1 MIVVFVI
8 DTSPSMGKPLVESTG
23 DHGGGNGSSMSRL
36 DLAKMAVEE
45 IARRLK
51 KRINEHNLHMQQFPP
66 KLQESFRN
74 IGLGFTPKDEYL
86 LLSTSPQH
94 TSKSGAAIC
103 GAGGRLLV
111 GFGTD
116 HYAGSTFMGGENNH
130 GSGGNSGVEQPV
142 VSPFQQ
148 HNQYGIDSFQ
158 RELKRLKATEWT
170 PSSSPGSGNR
180 QNKFPEDGGGATGL
194 NAALSAGLQMM
205 SRYRLKFKATEN
217 FGMGRLPS
225 SAILNPAIGGASTHA
240 LQPACLIM
248 ITDGA
253 CLRATPSEGGGTLKV
268 NSSTL
273 LREFYQEPF
282 RWDQRIFC
290 LGVGGRESTTTSQ
303 FLHPHLRA
311 LCEVTGGSHMMLRP
325 SSSGSGSLSN
335 LSDML
340 VNLIAPKLPRQF
352 PIPDPVSILAHSQ
365 EQQKQNTLKRFDGGT
380 FVNGGPVVTFQALEP
395 DMNAGKA
402 GTKHRAGIFYVPITY
417 GDTSMSSVP
426 ASGISFGDDI
436 PMFQPPVWC
445 IPESFFPSKKLDTLP
460 PRSAQPCLLFS
471 RFPSRLGSKC
481 FEASSVMKALGRL
494 DQLVLANLKF
504 IAPSGNFA
512 SYQSRFLK
520 RDVYICE
527 WISVDGKGAQGPA
540 HPHNIEHCPVL
551 VAGAGRPT
559 LSDGEGNFLSIGI
572 LHVPLR
578 VQNSSSSSSS
588 AGHYSTLT
596 LLPPEPHVLLPL
608 LVRAAEIEHRALKKA
623 VAINE
628 NSKESV
634 PIGLLQ
640 KQAAAVS
647 RTVHLDENWRNE
659 FRAYLFRL
667 PPYYQNALKRSLR
680 SVLPSSAHSLLNT
693 DSNEGAL
700 ASQCFSKTCVQKI
713 RSAEQMAKITNERL
727 ERQEVE
733 LRRRG
738 VPTFDIPNRTGNTS
752 IESPKNTVSAPRYG
766 QYDPRCP
773 VESYLAALRQMPAPW
788 RIPSTTTSTAN
799 PTKKSGDNAPDVNKA
814 SQNAMDA
821 LGDLPSNCLMA
832 YYESRRRWIFGG
844 SGVSVR
850 GVHVEGVNNDGS
862 NVQHCGAKKDKS
874 KESLLSF
881 AGVGVSELNA
891 TTTSKMGDYRERLL
905 WSRAPVVGYGANDAT
920 GVSATTSQNGAPV
933 WSVDDDAMPIA
944 FFDERT
950 GTFVDSVQN
959 RIRSRLFV
967 NFGNPYKDKRAN
979 SLIPEEYLNQRPK
992 KGVGEKFPGS
1002 PLTPPTSP
1010 PHDTFSESEGEGEAV
1025 FAGKPIS
1032 RSSPRK
1038 STLRNDEIQDEKP
1051 QTKKQKISSDKLS
1064 GKVTETKLGSTHST
1078 RGSPHPRAKGDG
1090 TKQEKQPNA
1099 PPHPPPP
1106 PPRRQ
1111 PTPPPPPPKGLSAK
1125 KLPRPPPPPPPP
1137 GTSNS
1142 KRPPPPPNQA
1152 VSGPPKPPPPT
1163 KVPAPAPPPP
1173 AKPAHQTRRPSV
1185 VPVQE
1190 GSLDLQTPDVKP
1202 NVNLPPGWMS
1212 VWSKSQKRWY
1222 FFNTKNNKSVWQ
1234 WPPP

>member
-8 DTSPSMGKPLVESTG
+8 DTSPSMGKPLVDSTSDYG
-23 DHGGGNGSSMSRL
+23 SSHGNSMSRL

-51 KRINEHNLHMQQFPP
+51 KRVNEHNLHLQQLPP

-74 IGLGFTPKDEYL
+74 IGLGFTQKDEYL
-86 LLSTSPQH
+86 LLSTAPQH
-94 TSKSGAAIC
+94 HSKPGAAIC

-111 GFGTD
+111 GFGAD
-116 HYAGSTFMGGENNH
+116 HYAGSNLMAGENTH
-130 GSGGNSGVEQPV
+130 GSGNNSGNSVDQPV

-148 HNQYGIDSFQ
+148 QNQYGIDSFQ

-170 PSSSPGSGNR
+170 PASSAASNR
-180 QNKFPEDGGGATGL
+180 PKKFPEDGGGAMGL
-194 NAALSAGLQMM
+194 NAALSAGLQMI

-225 SAILNPAIGGASTHA
+225 SAILNPTIGGASMHA

-253 CLRATPSEGGGTLKV
+253 CLRTPPSEGGGTLKV

-290 LGVGGRESTTTSQ
+290 LGVGGREATTTSQ

-311 LCEVTGGSHMMLRP
+311 LCEVTGGSHMMLRS

-335 LSDML
+335 LSDIL
-340 VNLIAPKLPRQF
+340 VSLIAPKLPRQL
-352 PIPDPVSILAHSQ
+352 PIPDPVSILPHSQ
-365 EQQKQNTLKRFDGGT
+365 EQQKHNTFKRFDGGT

-395 DMNAGKA
+395 DINTGKA
-402 GTKHRAGIFYVPITY
+402 GTKHRAGIYYVPITC
-417 GDTSMSSVP
+417 GDTPMSSAP
-426 ASGISFGDDI
+426 SSGISFGDDV

-471 RFPSRLGSKC
+471 RFPSRLGSKS
-481 FEASSVMKALGRL
+481 FEPSSVMKALARL

-504 IAPSGNFA
+504 IAASGNVA
-512 SYQSRFLK
+512 NYQSRFLK

-527 WISVDGKGAQGPA
+527 WISVEGKGAQAPA
-540 HPHNIEHCPVL
+540 HPHNIEYCPVL

-572 LHVPLR
+572 LHIPLR
-578 VQNSSSSSSS
+578 VQNSSSSSV
-588 AGHYSTLT
+588 GHFSTLT
-596 LLPPEPHVLLPL
+596 LMPPEPHVLLPL
-608 LVRAAEIEHRALKKA
+608 LIRAAEVEHRVLKKA
-623 VAINE
+623 VAMNE
-628 NSKESV
+628 NNKESV
-634 PIGLLQ
+634 PIGLMQ

-667 PPYYQNALKRSLR
+667 PPYYQHALKRSLR

-700 ASQCFSKTCVQKI
+700 ASQCFSKMCVQKI
-713 RSAEQMAKITNERL
+713 RNAEQMAKITNERL
-727 ERQEVE
+727 ERQEAE

-738 VPTFDIPNRTGNTS
+738 VPTFDIPNRTGNIS
-752 IESPKNTVSAPRYG
+752 SESPKNMIPMLKYG

-788 RIPSTTTSTAN
+788 RFPSTATSTTASM
-799 PTKKSGDNAPDVNKA
+799 KKDDEIASKVRKV

-850 GVHVEGVNNDGS
+850 GLHVEGVNNDGS
-862 NVQHCGAKKDKS
+862 NVQYCGAKKDKS

-967 NFGNPYKDKRAN
+967 NFGNPYRDKRAD
-979 SLIPEEYLNQRPK
+979 SLIPEEYLNQRPT
-992 KGVGEKFPGS
+992 KGVGEDFPGAS
-1002 PLTPPTSP
+1002 LTPQTSP

-1032 RSSPRK
+1032 RCSPRK
-1038 STLRNDEIQDEKP
+1038 SSPRTEEGEDEKP
-1051 QTKKQKISSDKLS
+1051 QTKKQKISSEKVS
-1064 GKVTETKLGSTHST
+1064 GKVIETKSIGTTHLQK
-1078 RGSPHPRAKGDG
+1078 GSPHSRSKGER
-1090 TKQEKQPNA
+1090 TKDEKQPIA

-1111 PTPPPPPPKGLSAK
+1111 PLATPPPPPPKGPK
-1125 KLPRPPPPPPPP
+1125 KHPRPPPPPPPS
-1137 GTSNS
+1137 GTSNL

-1152 VSGPPKPPPPT
+1152 TSGSPKPPPPT
-1163 KVPAPAPPPP
+1163 KAPPPP
-1173 AKPAHQTRRPSV
+1173 AKPVHQARRPSMI
-1185 VPVQE
+1185 QE

-1202 NVNLPPGWMS
+1202 KVNLPPGWMC

-1234 WPPP
+1234 WPP